1 MLKNHEKELMISIN
15 LFLDNILKINN
26 LFKTLLQKYFDQK
39 FDDVQKVTDQISN
52 LESECDA
59 LRRDV
64 ERRIYSET
72 LIPEIRGDVLGML
85 ENLDKIPGQIQGNA
99 HSFNT
104 EKPKVNAELD
114 KNFLK
119 LCDYASECISLL
131 IEGSRSFF
139 TDKKITIAK
148 CLEVSKVESKAD
160 KISTELKKTI
170 FTNNIIIDAVLTD
183 YGRQKL
189 AGTGNL
195 GITQY
200 AFANQPVDW
209 QLGFQKAASESMREI
224 VAFHDYLLLPII
236 IAISVFVLFLMLYA
250 CIRFRASAN
259 PNPSK
264 RTHNVAVEVLWTLIP
279 CLILI
284 VIAVPSFKILYKQ
297 DAIPKA
303 DLTIKAIGYQWYW
316 GYEYPDE
323 NIIFESYMV
332 EDKDLRPDQPRLLA
346 VDNEVVVPVNKVVK
360 VLITANDVL
369 HAWALPS
376 FGVKRDA
383 VPGRINETWFKAE
396 KVGTYYGQCSEL
408 CGIKHAFMPI
418 TVKVVTDEEYED
430 WLSEAKEKFAKEEI
444 ENNNLKLV
452 SK

>member
-1 MLKNHEKELMISIN
+1 M
-15 LFLDNILKINN
+15 
-26 LFKTLLQKYFDQK
+26 
-39 FDDVQKVTDQISN
+39 
-52 LESECDA
+52 
-59 LRRDV
+59 
-64 ERRIYSET
+64 
-72 LIPEIRGDVLGML
+72 
-85 ENLDKIPGQIQGNA
+85 
-99 HSFNT
+99 
-104 EKPKVNAELD
+104 
-114 KNFLK
+114 
-119 LCDYASECISLL
+119 
-131 IEGSRSFF
+131 
-139 TDKKITIAK
+139 
-148 CLEVSKVESKAD
+148 
-160 KISTELKKTI
+160 
-170 FTNNIIIDAVLTD
+170 
-183 YGRQKL
+183 
-189 AGTGNL
+189 
-195 GITQY
+195 
-200 AFANQPVDW
+200 
-209 QLGFQKAASESMREI
+209 
-224 VAFHDYLLLPII
+224 
-236 IAISVFVLFLMLYA
+236 
-250 CIRFRASAN
+250 
-259 PNPSK
+259 
-264 RTHNVAVEVLWTLIP
+264 
-279 CLILI
+279 
-284 VIAVPSFKILYKQ
+284 AVPSFKILYKQ

>member
-1 MLKNHEKELMISIN
+1 MK
-15 LFLDNILKINN
+15 
-26 LFKTLLQKYFDQK
+26 KYFLT
-39 FDDVQKVTDQISN
+39 FV
-52 LESECDA
+52 A
-59 LRRDV
+59 LFSAT
-64 ERRIYSET
+64 E
-72 LIPEIRGDVLGML
+72 VL
-85 ENLDKIPGQIQGNA
+85 
-99 HSFNT
+99 
-104 EKPKVNAELD
+104 
-114 KNFLK
+114 
-119 LCDYASECISLL
+119 
-131 IEGSRSFF
+131 
-139 TDKKITIAK
+139 
-148 CLEVSKVESKAD
+148 
-160 KISTELKKTI
+160 
-170 FTNNIIIDAVLTD
+170 
-183 YGRQKL
+183 
-189 AGTGNL
+189 
-195 GITQY
+195 
-200 AFANQPVDW
+200 ANQPKNW
-209 QLGFQKAASESMREI
+209 QLSFQDAASQSMREI
-224 VAFHDYLLLPII
+224 VNFHDKLLLPII
-236 IAISVFVLFLMLYA
+236 IAISAFVLFLLVYA
-250 CIRFRASAN
+250 CIRFSASRN

-284 VIAVPSFKILYKQ
+284 VMAVPSFKILYKQ

-303 DLTIKAIGYQWYW
+303 DVTVKAIGYQWYW

-332 EDKDLRPDQPRLLA
+332 ADKDLKENQPRLLA

-418 TVKVVTDEEYED
+418 TVRVVSEEDYQA
-430 WLSEAKEKFAKEEI
+430 WLMDAKIKFAKETLE
-444 ENNNLKLV
+444 EDQFKKLA

>member
-1 MLKNHEKELMISIN
+1 M
-15 LFLDNILKINN
+15 
-26 LFKTLLQKYFDQK
+26 
-39 FDDVQKVTDQISN
+39 
-52 LESECDA
+52 
-59 LRRDV
+59 
-64 ERRIYSET
+64 
-72 LIPEIRGDVLGML
+72 
-85 ENLDKIPGQIQGNA
+85 
-99 HSFNT
+99 
-104 EKPKVNAELD
+104 
-114 KNFLK
+114 
-119 LCDYASECISLL
+119 
-131 IEGSRSFF
+131 
-139 TDKKITIAK
+139 KKILLT
-148 CLEVSKVESKAD
+148 LTTFF
-160 KISTELKKTI
+160 ISFE
-170 FTNNIIIDAVLTD
+170 AM
-183 YGRQKL
+183 
-189 AGTGNL
+189 
-195 GITQY
+195 
-200 AFANQPVDW
+200 ANQPKDW
-209 QLGFQKAASESMREI
+209 QLGFQEAASESMRDI
-224 VAFHDYLLLPII
+224 ISFHDNLLLPII
-236 IAISVFVLFLMLYA
+236 VAISAFVLFLMLYV
-250 CIRFRASAN
+250 CVRFRASAN

-323 NIIFESYMV
+323 NIIFDSYMV
-332 EDKDLRPDQPRLLA
+332 EDKDLKANQPRLLA

-396 KVGTYYGQCSEL
+396 KTGTYYGQCSEL

-418 TVKVVTDEEYED
+418 TVKVVSEEEYQE
-430 WLSEAKEKFAKEEI
+430 WLMDARVKFAKEPI
-444 ENNNLKLV
+444 ENEINKKIA